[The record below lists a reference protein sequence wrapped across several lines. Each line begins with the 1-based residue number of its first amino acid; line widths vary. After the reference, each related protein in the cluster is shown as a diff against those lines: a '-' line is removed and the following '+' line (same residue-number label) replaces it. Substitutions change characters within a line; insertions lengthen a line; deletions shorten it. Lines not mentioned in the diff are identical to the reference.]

1 MKKLIQELV
10 LGEVNFRIL
19 DILMTNEAT
28 EIYHSHEDATMI
40 DAISEKG
47 SWPAKC
53 TDIKLRAYFSIHNLI
68 CLVKF

>member
-1 MKKLIQELV
+1 MNKQTTVIWKIHNYEKLIQELV

-28 EIYHSHEDATMI
+28 EIYHCHEDATMI

-53 TDIKLRAYFSIHNLI
+53 TDI
-68 CLVKF
+68 

>member
-53 TDIKLRAYFSIHNLI
+53 TDI
-68 CLVKF
+68 